1 MRLKELSN
9 SGDSKPFRISRS
21 TYSPKLRI
29 VLPSREKNGTTCN
42 GTTQVAIK
50 TLHGQFPFR
59 LQKYK
64 GSTEGNTY
72 FALTGQFTENYISPR
87 LQEFSVFYSN
97 RLSYEEVAALVER
110 VTGAK
115 LLSDQTIWNLS
126 VTKAQHLSQAL
137 EKEVEEAQKS
147 ERFQG
152 LGVNPSIDLY
162 ARDSGEILLFQD
174 GIQVK
179 QQKAERLS
187 KTSDTIQP
195 SKKRPGLI
203 TDVALLEKQ
212 SGKYDYICA
221 PINKQGDLS
230 ITLATVIKA
239 RVAQEYGHNNE
250 PLNIVAITDGARSIA
265 SGLRSSFGSGIVM
278 ILDWYHLVKKLRS
291 MMSMIA
297 WDKEDKS
304 TRLKFIIPK
313 LWLGD
318 SDAVLAY
325 LKTEVTS
332 RREDKW
338 KELIRYIEKHQSEI
352 INYNRRSRSG
362 KVIGSGRMEK
372 GVDLTIGRRQKK
384 KGMSWRAQGS
394 RSLGILKVAELNG
407 DWDQL

>member
-1 MRLKELSN
+1 M
-9 SGDSKPFRISRS
+9 
-21 TYSPKLRI
+21 
-29 VLPSREKNGTTCN
+29 
-42 GTTQVAIK
+42 
-50 TLHGQFPFR
+50 
-59 LQKYK
+59 
-64 GSTEGNTY
+64 
-72 FALTGQFTENYISPR
+72 TGQFTESYVSPR

-110 VTGAK
+110 VSGAK

-126 VTKAQHLSQAL
+126 VAKAQQFSHGL
-137 EKEVEEAQKS
+137 EREVEEAQKS
-147 ERFQG
+147 DRFRG
-152 LGVNPSIDLY
+152 LSVNPSVDLY
-162 ARDSGEILLFQD
+162 ARDSREILLFQD

-187 KTSDTIQP
+187 QISDTIGP
-195 SKKRPGLI
+195 SKKQPGLM
-203 TDVALLEKQ
+203 TDVALLEKKTGQ
-212 SGKYDYICA
+212 YEYICA
-221 PINKQGDLS
+221 PINKQGNLS
-230 ITLATVIKA
+230 ITLSTVVKA
-239 RVAQEYGHNNE
+239 RVALEYGHSSG
-250 PLNIVAITDGARSIA
+250 PLNLVAITDGARSIA
-265 SGLRSSFGSGIVM
+265 SGLRTTFSSGLVM

-297 WDKEDKS
+297 WDKEDKV

-313 LWLGD
+313 LWLGET
-318 SDAVLAY
+318 DAVLTY
-325 LKTEVTS
+325 LKMEVTP

-352 INYNRRSRSG
+352 INYNRRSRAG

-407 DWDQL
+407 DWDQLWDFSTSSTDF

>member
-1 MRLKELSN
+1 M
-9 SGDSKPFRISRS
+9 
-21 TYSPKLRI
+21 
-29 VLPSREKNGTTCN
+29 
-42 GTTQVAIK
+42 
-50 TLHGQFPFR
+50 
-59 LQKYK
+59 
-64 GSTEGNTY
+64 
-72 FALTGQFTENYISPR
+72 
-87 LQEFSVFYSN
+87 
-97 RLSYEEVAALVER
+97 VER

-147 ERFQG
+147 ARFQG

-187 KTSDTIQP
+187 QTSDTIQP
-195 SKKRPGLI
+195 SKKQPGLI

-212 SGKYDYICA
+212 SGQYEYICA

-230 ITLATVIKA
+230 ITLATVVKA
-239 RVAQEYGHNNE
+239 RVALEYGHSSE
-250 PLNIVAITDGARSIA
+250 PLNLVAITDGARSIA
-265 SGLRSSFGSGIVM
+265 NGLRTALGSGIAM

-297 WDKEDKS
+297 WDKEDKA

-325 LKTEVTS
+325 LKTEVNP

-372 GVDLTIGRRQKK
+372 GVDLPSAEGRKR
-384 KGMSWRAQGS
+384 KG
-394 RSLGILKVAELNG
+394 
-407 DWDQL
+407 